1 MPNEKQKS
9 GDNNLLISAGIIL
22 AISSV
27 CAVYT
32 AWVVNN
38 VLNAFQSTEAMV
50 MLITDAGIKSD
61 DLKTERQLS
70 EATLALQTSRD
81 IALALVVAS
90 VMMALALGWRLWTQK
105 GNSRTPTSPR

>member
-1 MPNEKQKS
+1 MPNEKPRS
-9 GDNNLLISAGIIL
+9 VDNNLLISAGIIL
-22 AISSV
+22 AISTI

-38 VLNAFQSTEAMV
+38 VLNAFQSTSAMV

-81 IALALVVAS
+81 IAFALVVAS
-90 VMMALALGWRLWTQK
+90 LMMALALGWRLWMQK
-105 GNSRTPTSPR
+105 ENNKTPTSPR